1 MSPSVPQNP
10 WLAQLSPMP
19 RLGGMREVTSAYTV
33 SIHYDRRLYRQDI
46 AGSIA
51 HARMLAKQ
59 GIVSDADAEAI
70 TKGLREILQEVEDG
84 SFVWR
89 PELED
94 IHMNVESRLHE
105 KIGDAAGRLH
115 TARSRND
122 QIALDVRMF
131 VKDAVGEVLS
141 AIHDLR
147 TSLIVQAEL
156 NAEVV
161 MPGYTH
167 VQRAQPV
174 LFAHHMLAYFEML
187 GRDSDRFQQTY
198 ERADVLPLG
207 SGALAGLPYPID
219 REFVAQE
226 LEFSRISRNSM
237 DAVADRDFLLD
248 FQSAAA
254 ICMMHLSRMAEE
266 LVLWS
271 SDEFAFIRIS
281 EEYTTGSSIMPQ
293 KRNPDFAELARGKT
307 GRVFGSLIALLTL
320 MKGLPLTYNRDMQE
334 DKEGFFDTFDT
345 LLATLTIFA
354 DMIAKMHIVPERMR
368 EAAQGSYVLATD
380 IADYLVDRGMPFREA
395 HGVVARL
402 SRHAVERGVQFEEL
416 TLDEYRSFST
426 LFDEEVLAIS
436 VDSSVAARD
445 VPGGTAFDRVNQAV
459 ADAKTQLVSERGG
472 SK

>member
-1 MSPSVPQNP
+1 
-10 WLAQLSPMP
+10 MP

-51 HARMLAKQ
+51 HASMLARQ
-59 GIVSDADAEAI
+59 GIIDDDDATAI
-70 TKGLREILQEVEDG
+70 TNGLQEILQEIEDG
-84 SFVWR
+84 SFEWR

-105 KIGDAAGRLH
+105 KIGEAAGRLH

-122 QIALDVRMF
+122 QIALDMRMF
-131 VKDAVGEVLS
+131 VKDSISEILD

-147 TSLIVQAEL
+147 SSFVLQSEANIT
-156 NAEVV
+156 VV

-167 VQRAQPV
+167 VQRAQPA

-187 GRDSDRFQQTY
+187 GRDADRFRQAY

-219 REFVAQE
+219 RDFVARE
-226 LEFSRISRNSM
+226 LGFSRISRNSM

-271 SDEFAFIRIS
+271 SDEFAFVRLS
-281 EEYTTGSSIMPQ
+281 DEYTTGSSIMPQ

-307 GRVFGSLIALLTL
+307 GRVFGGLMALLTL

-354 DMIAKMHIVPERMR
+354 DMIEKMQIVPERMR

-380 IADYLVDRGMPFREA
+380 IADYLVDKGMPFREA

-402 SRHAVERGVQFEEL
+402 SEYAGGRGVQFEEL
-416 TLDEYRSFST
+416 SLDEYRSFSD

-436 VDSSVAARD
+436 VDSSVGARD
-445 VPGGTAFDRVNQAV
+445 VPGGTAFSRVKQAV
-459 ADAKTQLVSERGG
+459 VEAKSQLLSEQEAE
-472 SK
+472 SDS

>member
-1 MSPSVPQNP
+1 
-10 WLAQLSPMP
+10 MP

-51 HARMLAKQ
+51 HARMLARQ
-59 GIVSDADAEAI
+59 GIIDDDDATAI
-70 TKGLREILQEVEDG
+70 TNGLQEILLEIEDG
-84 SFVWR
+84 SFEWR

-94 IHMNVESRLHE
+94 IHMNVESRLHV
-105 KIGDAAGRLH
+105 KIGEAAGRLH

-122 QIALDVRMF
+122 QIALDIRMF
-131 VKDAVGEVLS
+131 AKDAINEVID

-147 TSLIVQAEL
+147 SSLILQSEA
-156 NAEVV
+156 NITAV

-187 GRDSDRFQQTY
+187 GRDADRFQQAY
-198 ERADVLPLG
+198 DRADVLPLG

-219 REFVAQE
+219 REFVARE
-226 LEFSRISRNSM
+226 LGFSRISRNSM

-271 SDEFAFIRIS
+271 SDEFAFVRLS
-281 EEYTTGSSIMPQ
+281 DEYTTGSSIMPQ

-307 GRVFGSLIALLTL
+307 GRVFGGLMALLTL

-354 DMIAKMHIVPERMR
+354 DMIEKMQIVPERMR

-380 IADYLVDRGMPFREA
+380 IADYLVDKGMPFREA

-402 SRHAVERGVQFEEL
+402 STYAVGRSVQFEEL
-416 TLDEYRSFST
+416 SLDEYRSFSN

-436 VDSSVAARD
+436 VDSSVGARD
-445 VPGGTAFDRVNQAV
+445 VPGGTAFSRVKQAV
-459 ADAKTQLVSERGG
+459 VKAKSQLLSEQEAE
-472 SK
+472 SDS

>member
-1 MSPSVPQNP
+1 
-10 WLAQLSPMP
+10 
-19 RLGGMREVTSAYTV
+19 MREVSSAYTV

-59 GIVSDADAEAI
+59 GIITDADAAAI
-70 TKGLREILQEVEDG
+70 ERGLLEIRREIEDG
-84 SFVWR
+84 NFVWR

-131 VKDAVGEVLS
+131 TKAAIGEVLQ
-141 AIHDLR
+141 AIHALR
-147 TSLIVQAEL
+147 LSLVGQAEA
-156 NAEVV
+156 NADAV

-187 GRDSDRFQQTY
+187 GRDAERFRQAY
-198 ERADVLPLG
+198 ERADVMPLG

-219 REFVAQE
+219 REFVAGE
-226 LEFSRISRNSM
+226 LGFSRISRNSM

-248 FQSAAA
+248 FQAAAA

-271 SDEFAFIRIS
+271 SDEFAFIRLS
-281 EEYTTGSSIMPQ
+281 EDYTTGSSIMPQ

-307 GRVFGSLIALLTL
+307 GRVYGGLMALLTL

-334 DKEGFFDTFDT
+334 DKEGFFDTYDT

-354 DMIAKMHIVPERMR
+354 DMIAKMNIVPDRMR
-368 EAAQGSYVLATD
+368 EAARDSYALATD

-402 SRHAVERGVQFEEL
+402 SDYAVERGAQFEQL
-416 TLDEYRSFST
+416 TLDEYRRFSS
-426 LFDEEVLAIS
+426 LFDEDVLAIS
-436 VDSSVAARD
+436 VGSSVAARD
-445 VPGGTAFDRVNQAV
+445 VPGGTAFERVQQAI
-459 ADAKTQLVSERGG
+459 AEAKARLHDERGG
-472 SK
+472 

>member
-1 MSPSVPQNP
+1 MS
-10 WLAQLSPMP
+10 
-19 RLGGMREVTSAYTV
+19 SAYTV

-59 GIVSDADAEAI
+59 GIITDSDAESI
-70 TKGLREILQEVEDG
+70 TRGLREIRREIDDG
-84 SFVWR
+84 TFVWR

-105 KIGDAAGRLH
+105 KIGDVAGRLH

-131 VKDAVGEVLS
+131 TKDAIGEIRR
-141 AIHDLR
+141 AIYALR
-147 TSLIVQAEL
+147 ASLLDQAEAHI
-156 NAEVV
+156 NVV

-174 LFAHHMLAYFEML
+174 LFAHHMLAYFEMF
-187 GRDSDRFQQTY
+187 GRDAERFREAYKRT
-198 ERADVLPLG
+198 DVMPLG

-226 LEFSRISRNSM
+226 LGFSRVSRNSV
-237 DAVADRDFLLD
+237 DAVSDRDFLLD
-248 FQSAAA
+248 FQAAA
-254 ICMMHLSRMAEE
+254 SICMIHLSRMSEE

-271 SDEFAFIRIS
+271 SDEFAFVQLS

-307 GRVFGSLIALLTL
+307 GRVYGSLMALLTL

-334 DKEGFFDTFDT
+334 DKEGFFDTYDT
-345 LLATLTIFA
+345 LLTTLTIFA
-354 DMIAKMHIVPERMR
+354 DMIAKMSIVPERMR

-402 SRHAVERGVQFEEL
+402 SQYAVERDAQFEQL
-416 TLDEYRSFST
+416 SLQEYRDFSE
-426 LFDEEVLAIS
+426 LFDKDVLSIT

-445 VPGGTAFDRVNQAV
+445 VPGGTAPGRVQQAITE
-459 ADAKTQLVSERGG
+459 ARSELEGDNAG
-472 SK
+472 

>member
-1 MSPSVPQNP
+1 MS
-10 WLAQLSPMP
+10 
-19 RLGGMREVTSAYTV
+19 SAYTV

-59 GIVSDADAEAI
+59 GIISDADAAAI
-70 TKGLREILQEVEDG
+70 ERGLLEIRQEIEDG
-84 SFVWR
+84 AFVWR

-105 KIGDAAGRLH
+105 KVGDAAGRLH

-131 VKDAVGEVLS
+131 VKDAITEVLS
-141 AIHDLR
+141 AIHALR
-147 TSLIVQAEL
+147 ESLVGQAEA
-156 NAEVV
+156 NSDAV

-174 LFAHHMLAYFEML
+174 LFAHHMLAYYEML
-187 GRDSDRFQQTY
+187 ARDAERFRQAYQ
-198 ERADVLPLG
+198 RADTLPLG

-219 REFVAQE
+219 RDFVAQE
-226 LEFSRISRNSM
+226 LGFSRVSRNSM
-237 DAVADRDFLLD
+237 DAVSDRDFLLD
-248 FQSAAA
+248 FHAAAA

-307 GRVFGSLIALLTL
+307 GRVYGSLTALLTL

-334 DKEGFFDTFDT
+334 DKEGFFDTYDT

-354 DMIAKMHIVPERMR
+354 DMIAKMGIVPERMR
-368 EAAQGSYVLATD
+368 EAARGSYVLATD
-380 IADYLVDRGMPFREA
+380 IADYLVDKGMPFREA

-402 SRHAVERGVQFEEL
+402 SQYAVERGVQFEQL
-416 TLDEYRSFST
+416 TLDDYQGFSSM
-426 LFDEEVLAIS
+426 FDEGVLAIS

-445 VPGGTAFDRVNQAV
+445 VPGGTAFNRVRQAI
-459 ADAKTQLVSERGG
+459 AEAKAQLQIEGEAENDD
-472 SK
+472 

>member
-1 MSPSVPQNP
+1 
-10 WLAQLSPMP
+10 MP

-59 GIVSDADAEAI
+59 GIIDDDDATAI
-70 TKGLREILQEVEDG
+70 TNGLQEILQEIEDG
-84 SFVWR
+84 SFEWR

-105 KIGDAAGRLH
+105 KIGEAAGRLH

-122 QIALDVRMF
+122 QIALDIRMF
-131 VKDAVGEVLS
+131 AKDAINEVID

-147 TSLIVQAEL
+147 SSLVLQSEANITA
-156 NAEVV
+156 V

-187 GRDSDRFQQTY
+187 GRDADRFRQAY

-219 REFVAQE
+219 REFVARE
-226 LEFSRISRNSM
+226 LGFSRISRNSM

-271 SDEFAFIRIS
+271 SDEFSFIRLS
-281 EEYTTGSSIMPQ
+281 DEYTTGSSIMPQ

-307 GRVFGSLIALLTL
+307 GRVFGGLMSLLTL

-334 DKEGFFDTFDT
+334 DREGFFDTFDT
-345 LLATLTIFA
+345 LLATLAIFA
-354 DMIAKMHIVPERMR
+354 DMIEKMQIVPERMR

-380 IADYLVDRGMPFREA
+380 IADYLVDKGMPFREA

-402 SRHAVERGVQFEEL
+402 STYAVGRGVQFEEL
-416 TLDEYRSFST
+416 SLDEYRSFSD

-436 VDSSVAARD
+436 VDSSVGARN
-445 VPGGTAFDRVNQAV
+445 VPGGTAFSRVKQAV
-459 ADAKTQLVSERGG
+459 VEAKSQLLSEQEAE
-472 SK
+472 SDS

>member
-1 MSPSVPQNP
+1 
-10 WLAQLSPMP
+10 MP

-59 GIVSDADAEAI
+59 GIIDDNDATAI
-70 TKGLREILQEVEDG
+70 TNGLQEILQEIENG
-84 SFVWR
+84 SFEWH

-105 KIGDAAGRLH
+105 KIGEAAGRLH

-122 QIALDVRMF
+122 QVALDIRMF
-131 VKDAVGEVLS
+131 AKDAINEVID
-141 AIHDLR
+141 AVHDLR
-147 TSLIVQAEL
+147 SSLVLQSEANITA
-156 NAEVV
+156 V

-187 GRDSDRFQQTY
+187 GRDADRFQQAY

-219 REFVAQE
+219 REFVARE
-226 LEFSRISRNSM
+226 LGFSRISRNSM

-271 SDEFAFIRIS
+271 SDEFTFVRLS
-281 EEYTTGSSIMPQ
+281 DEYTTGSSIMPQ

-307 GRVFGSLIALLTL
+307 GRVFGGLMALLTL

-354 DMIAKMHIVPERMR
+354 DMIEKMQIVPERMR

-402 SRHAVERGVQFEEL
+402 STYAVERSVQFEEL
-416 TLDEYRSFST
+416 SLDEYRSFSD

-436 VDSSVAARD
+436 VDSSVGARD
-445 VPGGTAFDRVNQAV
+445 VLGGTAFSRVKQAV
-459 ADAKTQLVSERGG
+459 VEAKSQLLSEREAE
-472 SK
+472 SDS

>member
-1 MSPSVPQNP
+1 
-10 WLAQLSPMP
+10 MP
-19 RLGGMREVTSAYTV
+19 RMGGMREVTSAYTV

-59 GIVSDADAEAI
+59 GIIDDDDATAI
-70 TKGLREILQEVEDG
+70 TNGLQEILQEIEDG
-84 SFVWR
+84 SFEWR

-105 KIGDAAGRLH
+105 KIGETAGRLH

-122 QIALDVRMF
+122 QIALDIRMF
-131 VKDAVGEVLS
+131 VKDAISEVLD

-147 TSLIVQAEL
+147 LSLVLQSEANITA
-156 NAEVV
+156 V

-187 GRDSDRFQQTY
+187 GRDADRFQQAY

-219 REFVAQE
+219 REFVARE
-226 LEFSRISRNSM
+226 LGFSRISRNSM

-271 SDEFAFIRIS
+271 SDEFSFIRLS
-281 EEYTTGSSIMPQ
+281 DEYTTGSSIMPQ

-307 GRVFGSLIALLTL
+307 GRVFGGLMALLTL

-354 DMIAKMHIVPERMR
+354 DMIEKMQIVPERMR

-402 SRHAVERGVQFEEL
+402 SEYAGGRGVQFEEL
-416 TLDEYRSFST
+416 SLDEYRSFSD

-436 VDSSVAARD
+436 VDSSVGARN
-445 VPGGTAFDRVNQAV
+445 VPGGTAFSRVKQAV
-459 ADAKTQLVSERGG
+459 VEAKSQLLSEQEAE
-472 SK
+472 SDS

>member
-1 MSPSVPQNP
+1 MS
-10 WLAQLSPMP
+10 
-19 RLGGMREVTSAYTV
+19 SAYTV

-59 GIVSDADAEAI
+59 GIITDEDAEAI
-70 TKGLREILQEVEDG
+70 NRGLQEIRQEIEDG

-94 IHMNVESRLHE
+94 IHMNVESRLQE
-105 KIGDAAGRLH
+105 KIGDVAGRLH

-131 VKDAVGEVLS
+131 TKDAIEDITR
-141 AIHDLR
+141 AIRALR
-147 TSLIVQAEL
+147 TSLVSQAEV
-156 NAEVV
+156 NADVI

-174 LFAHHMLAYFEML
+174 LFAHHMLAYFEMF
-187 GRDSDRFQQTY
+187 GRDAQRFRQAY
-198 ERADVLPLG
+198 RRADVMPLG
-207 SGALAGLPYPID
+207 SGALAGLPYPVD
-219 REFVAQE
+219 RDFVGRE
-226 LEFSRISRNSM
+226 LGFSRVSRNSM
-237 DAVADRDFLLD
+237 DAVSDRDFLLD

-254 ICMMHLSRMAEE
+254 ICMMHMSRMAEE

-271 SDEFAFIRIS
+271 SDEFAFIRLS

-307 GRVFGSLIALLTL
+307 GRVYGGLMALLTL

-334 DKEGFFDTFDT
+334 DKEGFFDTYDT
-345 LLATLTIFA
+345 LLATVKIFA
-354 DMIAKMHIVPERMR
+354 DMIGKMSIVPERMR

-380 IADYLVDRGMPFREA
+380 IADYLVAKGMPFREA

-402 SRHAVERGVQFEEL
+402 SRHAVERGVQFQNL
-416 TLDEYRSFST
+416 TLDEYRGYSE
-426 LFDEEVLAIS
+426 LFDKDVLEIS

-445 VPGGTAFDRVNQAV
+445 VPGGTAFGQVRQAI
-459 ADAKTQLVSERGG
+459 AEARAELESENVG
-472 SK
+472 

>member
-1 MSPSVPQNP
+1 MPS
-10 WLAQLSPMP
+10 
-19 RLGGMREVTSAYTV
+19 LGGMREVTSAYTV
-33 SIHYDRRLYRQDI
+33 SIQYDRRLYRQDI

-59 GIVSDADAEAI
+59 GIITDADADAI
-70 TKGLREILQEVEDG
+70 TRGLQEILQEIEEG

-131 VKDAVGEVLS
+131 VKDAVGEIIG

-147 TSLIVQAEL
+147 TSLVGQAES

-187 GRDSDRFQQTY
+187 GRDADRFRQAY

-207 SGALAGLPYPID
+207 SGALAGLPYHID

-226 LEFSRISRNSM
+226 LGFSRISSNSM

-271 SDEFAFIRIS
+271 SDEFAFVRLS

-307 GRVFGSLIALLTL
+307 GRVFGSLMALLTL

-380 IADYLVDRGMPFREA
+380 IADYLVDKGMPFREA
-395 HGVVARL
+395 HGVVALL
-402 SRHAVERGVQFEEL
+402 SRHAVERGVQFEEM

-426 LFDEEVLAIS
+426 LFDEDVLAIS

-445 VPGGTAFDRVNQAV
+445 VPGGTAFDRVQQAV
-459 ADAKTQLVSERGG
+459 TYAKTQLASEQGG

>member
-1 MSPSVPQNP
+1 MTS
-10 WLAQLSPMP
+10 
-19 RLGGMREVTSAYTV
+19 LGGMREVSSAYTV

-59 GIVSDADAEAI
+59 GIITDANAAAI
-70 TKGLREILQEVEDG
+70 IQGLQEIRQEIEDG
-84 SFVWR
+84 KFVWR

-94 IHMNVESRLHE
+94 IHINVESRLHE
-105 KIGDAAGRLH
+105 KIGDIAGRLH

-131 VKDAVGEVLS
+131 AKDSISEILT

-147 TSLIVQAEL
+147 KSLVGQAEM
-156 NAEVV
+156 NTDAV

-187 GRDSDRFQQTY
+187 GRDAQRFRQAY
-198 ERADVLPLG
+198 DRADVMPLG

-219 REFVAQE
+219 REFVARE
-226 LEFSRISRNSM
+226 LGFSRISRNSM

-248 FQSAAA
+248 FQAAAA

-266 LVLWS
+266 FVLWS
-271 SDEFAFIRIS
+271 SDEFAFILLS

-307 GRVFGSLIALLTL
+307 GRVFGSLMALLTL

-334 DKEGFFDTFDT
+334 DKEGFFDTYDT

-354 DMIAKMHIVPERMR
+354 DMIAKMSIVPERMR

-402 SRHAVERGVQFEEL
+402 SQYAVERGVQFEQL
-416 TLDEYRSFST
+416 TLDEYHRFST
-426 LFDEEVLAIS
+426 QFDEDVLDIS

-445 VPGGTAFDRVNQAV
+445 VSGGTSFARVKQAI
-459 ADAKTQLVSERGG
+459 ADAKAELEAENDG
-472 SK
+472 